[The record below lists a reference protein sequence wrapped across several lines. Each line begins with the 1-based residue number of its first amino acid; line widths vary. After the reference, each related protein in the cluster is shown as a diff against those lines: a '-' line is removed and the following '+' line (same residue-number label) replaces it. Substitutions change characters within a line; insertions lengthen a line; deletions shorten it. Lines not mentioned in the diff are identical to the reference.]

1 MPENIVDFKSVFTS
15 IPGSNVLV
23 LPDHPNFTIVA
34 VSDEYLHVAGR
45 SKEELMGK
53 GLFEAFPNNPD
64 DPNQISEKTVRASL
78 EYVKSHKE
86 AHHLPIQRYDVSNGN
101 GIFEE
106 RYWSAST
113 KPILSEDGEVVYLLH
128 NAQDVTEKLKKEQGI
143 KKMEQAYE
151 LFMQAP
157 VAICIVKGPTY
168 IVEMANEDM
177 LHFLGRT
184 SAMIGKPIIES
195 LPEAGIQGLIKILDG
210 VRTTGAPYKVSDFP
224 ATLLING
231 AKEVRYFDLVFK
243 PYFQQPLDKEPA
255 SIFCVVHNVT
265 QQVAARGKVEESNKE
280 LGFVLNAMPQMV
292 WVTLSDGYHYFY
304 NQQWY
309 DYTGLTYG
317 ETEGTGWN
325 NVFHPDDQERAW
337 QVWQHSLK
345 TGEPYEIEYRCR
357 RFDGVYRWFLGR
369 ALPLKDASGIII
381 KWYGTCT
388 DIHDQKKAGEI
399 LEQSEARSRLAVE
412 SARLGTY
419 DIDLVHKT
427 IIHSPRIAEIF
438 GLDITK
444 QWPYKVFTDAVHPDD
459 VPMRQT
465 AHEKAKQTGE
475 LLYEVRIVLPNQS
488 IRWIRLNGKYSFA
501 ENVPV
506 SIVGTVMDITEERKA
521 SELLEQKIAERT
533 AELESQK
540 RLLDNILINSSN
552 GISVTEMIRDEKGNV
567 IDAATIL
574 ANDAAVSFTGLPK
587 EVYLSKRAL
596 ELDPNML
603 TSPYGQT
610 CLQTLQTGEPSI
622 SQYFMEMTGRW
633 LELSISKMD
642 DDHLIHIFTDVTP
655 IKQSQLQLER
665 SVEVLKRTNTNLEE
679 FAYAASHDMKEPIR
693 KIHFFSDR
701 LKERLSDKLEPED
714 VRLFERMQHASK
726 RMGTLI
732 DDLLTY
738 SQATR
743 GIADVEEI
751 DLGKKVQLVL
761 EDLELEVQE
770 KNAQIVVGLL
780 PTIRGNKR
788 QMQQLFQNLISNAL
802 KYSKP
807 GIAPKIQITST
818 ETKGGEAKTMIPV
831 VDDKRSYYLIEVKD
845 NGIGFKQEDAERIFN
860 MFTRLH
866 GIGEFKGT
874 GVGLSIV
881 RKVVEN
887 HNGYIWA
894 ESIPE
899 EGATFKVL
907 LPVT

>member
-1 MPENIVDFKSVFTS
+1 
-15 IPGSNVLV
+15 
-23 LPDHPNFTIVA
+23 
-34 VSDEYLHVAGR
+34 
-45 SKEELMGK
+45 
-53 GLFEAFPNNPD
+53 
-64 DPNQISEKTVRASL
+64 
-78 EYVKSHKE
+78 
-86 AHHLPIQRYDVSNGN
+86 
-101 GIFEE
+101 
-106 RYWSAST
+106 
-113 KPILSEDGEVVYLLH
+113 
-128 NAQDVTEKLKKEQGI
+128 
-143 KKMEQAYE
+143 
-151 LFMQAP
+151 
-157 VAICIVKGPTY
+157 
-168 IVEMANEDM
+168 
-177 LHFLGRT
+177 
-184 SAMIGKPIIES
+184 
-195 LPEAGIQGLIKILDG
+195 
-210 VRTTGAPYKVSDFP
+210 
-224 ATLLING
+224 
-231 AKEVRYFDLVFK
+231 
-243 PYFQQPLDKEPA
+243 
-255 SIFCVVHNVT
+255 
-265 QQVAARGKVEESNKE
+265 
-280 LGFVLNAMPQMV
+280 
-292 WVTLSDGYHYFY
+292 
-304 NQQWY
+304 
-309 DYTGLTYG
+309 
-317 ETEGTGWN
+317 
-325 NVFHPDDQERAW
+325 
-337 QVWQHSLK
+337 
-345 TGEPYEIEYRCR
+345 
-357 RFDGVYRWFLGR
+357 
-369 ALPLKDASGIII
+369 
-381 KWYGTCT
+381 
-388 DIHDQKKAGEI
+388 
-399 LEQSEARSRLAVE
+399 
-412 SARLGTY
+412 
-419 DIDLVHKT
+419 
-427 IIHSPRIAEIF
+427 
-438 GLDITK
+438 
-444 QWPYKVFTDAVHPDD
+444 
-459 VPMRQT
+459 
-465 AHEKAKQTGE
+465 
-475 LLYEVRIVLPNQS
+475 
-488 IRWIRLNGKYSFA
+488 
-501 ENVPV
+501 
-506 SIVGTVMDITEERKA
+506 
-521 SELLEQKIAERT
+521 
-533 AELESQK
+533 
-540 RLLDNILINSSN
+540 
-552 GISVTEMIRDEKGNV
+552 
-567 IDAATIL
+567 
-574 ANDAAVSFTGLPK
+574 
-587 EVYLSKRAL
+587 
-596 ELDPNML
+596 
-603 TSPYGQT
+603 
-610 CLQTLQTGEPSI
+610 
-622 SQYFMEMTGRW
+622 
-633 LELSISKMD
+633 MD

-665 SVEVLKRTNTNLEE
+665 SVEELKRTNTNLEE